1 MRNALGSFGAIGGAV
16 VVTMAALYGFT
27 TSDTAINGVVVG
39 FFFAIIA
46 LGGVAGPAAV
56 VHLAAHLRR
65 WAKVWALPAAL
76 VVVCAIVGNL
86 SNSLGALAGR
96 ADKMLA
102 ERANVAD
109 TTKDDRAELKRV
121 AAERTA
127 MTFTRATADTV
138 KAARVAVEAAERTRI
153 AECGNGDPRQRG
165 LNCRLRE
172 TEEQAS
178 RNALSTV
185 LANAD
190 MTEQAEKLDA
200 DAAAIRA
207 RLEKAQPVQ
216 SVNPLADALGH
227 ILSMPAAAAA
237 TWRDFFLVAIAE
249 LLIAGS
255 LAAYEGLRHS
265 AEVKSPPVAPP
276 RVDIS
281 LAVDADDEVPLLPA
295 PPLRDPSCDD
305 VTRFLLASLKRARGA
320 TVTWAELYVGYRR
333 WCGAHS
339 PALAPIDPEAFGRK
353 LDQLRSENIFRARMK
368 GQDVH
373 CLDVQLVSSTAHA

>member
-1 MRNALGSFGAIGGAV
+1 MRNALGIFGAIGGAV
-16 VVTMAALYGFT
+16 VVAMAALYGCT

-65 WAKVWALPAAL
+65 WAKLWALPAAL
-76 VVVCAIVGNL
+76 VVICAILGNL

-102 ERANVAD
+102 ERANASD

-127 MTFTRATADTV
+127 MTFTRATVGTV
-138 KAARVAVEAAERTRI
+138 KAARVAVEAAERTRR
-153 AECGNGDPRQRG
+153 AECGNGDPKQRG
-165 LNCRLRE
+165 DNCRLRE
-172 TEEQAS
+172 TQEQAS

-190 MTEQAEKLDA
+190 ITEQAEKLDV

-265 AEVKSPPVAPP
+265 TEVEGPDVARPHVDMPLAVEAVSNDVSRLEAPP
-276 RVDIS
+276 PR
-281 LAVDADDEVPLLPA
+281 A
-295 PPLRDPSCDD
+295 PSSDD
-305 VTRFLLASLKRARGA
+305 VTRFLLACLKRAKGA
-320 TVTWAELYVGYRR
+320 TVTWAELYVGYRVDR
-333 WCGAHS
+333 RGIVDRLGLGS
-339 PALAPIDPEAFGRK
+339 ALK
-353 LDQLRSENIFRARMK
+353 N
-368 GQDVH
+368 
-373 CLDVQLVSSTAHA
+373 